1 MTSFFLPLRYLGV
14 ILQKINLNDCE
25 LFMKNKIRF
34 IVCILAL
41 FMCPNLR
48 AENGEII
55 NLGHKGNNGTH
66 FLLPNLNEVP
76 TIVYYNNEQL
86 LEIDGSGA
94 VSYYE
99 VTITSAT
106 TSLTFLYTVVDGDYD
121 TIDISYL
128 PAGDTYVITL
138 TTPGG
143 NEYEGTIAL

>member
-1 MTSFFLPLRYLGV
+1 MKKSIYLCSLLCIICSTQLDLLAVNRDVVV
-14 ILQKINLNDCE
+14 IRKGGDS
-25 LFMKNKIRF
+25 RF
-34 IVCILAL
+34 W
-41 FMCPNLR
+41 FPNP
-48 AENGEII
+48 AEIPDLYFDDET
-55 NLGHKGNNGTH
+55 LSLT
-66 FLLPNLNEVP
+66 
-76 TIVYYNNEQL
+76 
-86 LEIDGSGA
+86 IDGSGA

-143 NEYEGTIAL
+143 TEYEGSIAL